1 MRPKRTKK
9 DCLIVVS
16 MLPCDAL
23 NKNTNPISERSV
35 IDINKY

>member
-1 MRPKRTKK
+1 
-9 DCLIVVS
+9 